1 MNTDMRITKSGESFH
16 EFKKRSDVGQF
27 PQAFSDYVKS
37 HGDIYFWEKGNF
49 HVITKSDHAKEI
61 LLSDAFS
68 ADRGSF
74 FISRMPN
81 MDLSLIQDFFSVVRK
96 MMVMSDDEDHLKKRK
111 LSLKG
116 FDDQVLLRFKS
127 VMSKTIDDLVSSIK
141 DQDTF
146 EFVSAISSKL
156 PSTVLADLFCI
167 PNEDRHLFLEHSNTM
182 TGFFGGASKYQ
193 NEDGVKV
200 NNSASFL
207 KKYFERLIDERT
219 KSPGED
225 YVSQVLVMQKELD
238 LTRDEVISQ
247 LIMMLVAGMATTTD
261 QINNCLFLMVN
272 HPEVQEEVRAK
283 RGLLIPMLEEFKR
296 LDPAVTFI
304 FRVARKETM
313 IGPQKILP
321 GDVIFISTHAI
332 NRDMPVED
340 APNEIRLNRIQNH
353 FAYGFGSHFCIGA
366 KLARMEINT
375 LFEKLLD
382 LGISWKLDE
391 EKLSLRDHYSLSFS
405 GFSEIH
411 LKQNKSCPSHSS

>member
-1 MNTDMRITKSGESFH
+1 MSTEMRATRSGESFH
-16 EFKKRSDVGQF
+16 EFKKRSDVQQF
-27 PQAFSDYVKS
+27 PRIFCDYVKS
-37 HGDIYFWEKGNF
+37 YGDIYYWEKGKF

-116 FDDQVLLRFKS
+116 FDDQVLMRFKS
-127 VMSKTIDDLVSSIK
+127 VMSKTIDDLVASIK
-141 DQDTF
+141 DKESF
-146 EFVSAISSKL
+146 EFVSTISSKL

-167 PNEDRHLFLEHSNTM
+167 PEGDRHLFLEHSNIM
-182 TGFFGGASKYQ
+182 TGFFGGASNYQ
-193 NEDGVKV
+193 NEDGIKV
-200 NNSASFL
+200 NTSATFL
-207 KKYFERLIDERT
+207 KKYFERLIDERIER
-219 KSPGED
+219 PGED
-225 YVSQVLVMQKELD
+225 YVSQVLIMQKELN

-261 QINNCLFLMVN
+261 QINNCLFLMVT
-272 HPEVQEEVRAK
+272 HPEIQEEVRQK
-283 RGLLIPMLEEFKR
+283 RNLLVPMLEEFKR

-313 IGPQKILP
+313 IGQQKILP

-340 APNEIRLNRIQNH
+340 APHEIRLNRIQNH
-353 FAYGFGSHFCIGA
+353 FAYGFGPHFCIGA

-382 LGISWKLDE
+382 LGISWKLDQ
-391 EKLSLRDHYSLSFS
+391 EKISKRDHYSLSFS
-405 GFSEIH
+405 GFSQIH
-411 LKQNKSCPSHSS
+411 LKQNKSCPSHS

>member
-1 MNTDMRITKSGESFH
+1 MNTHMRITKSGESFH
-16 EFKKRSDVGQF
+16 EFKKRSQVGAF

-37 HGDIYFWEKGNF
+37 YGEIYFWEKGNF
-49 HVITKSDHAKEI
+49 HIITKSEHAREI

-116 FDDQVLLRFKS
+116 FDDQVLMRFKS
-127 VMSKTIDDLVSSIK
+127 VMNKTIEDLVASIK
-141 DQDTF
+141 EKDSF
-146 EFVSAISSKL
+146 EFVSSISSKL

-167 PNEDRHLFLEHSNTM
+167 PNEDRQLFLEHSNTM

-200 NNSASFL
+200 NTSASFL
-207 KKYFERLIDERT
+207 KEYFERLIEERMI
-219 KSPGED
+219 SPGED
-225 YVSQVLVMQKELD
+225 YVSHVLMMQKELE
-238 LTRDEVISQ
+238 LTKDEVVSQ

-261 QINNCLFLMVN
+261 QINNCLFLMIS
-272 HPEVQEEVRAK
+272 HPQVQKMVREK
-283 RGLLIPMLEEFKR
+283 RSLLIPMLEEFKR

-304 FRVARKETM
+304 FRVARKEAM
-313 IGPQKILP
+313 IGSQKIFP
-321 GDVIFISTHAI
+321 GEVIFISTHAI
-332 NRDMPVED
+332 NRDMPLED
-340 APNEIRLNRIQNH
+340 APDEVRLNRVQNH
-353 FAYGFGSHFCIGA
+353 FAYGFGTHFCIGA

-375 LFEKLLD
+375 LFEKLFD
-382 LGISWKLDE
+382 LGISWSFDQ
-391 EKLSLRDHYSLSFS
+391 EKISVRDHYSLSFS

-411 LKQNKSCPSHSS
+411 LKQNKI